1 MQFIYKE
8 PDMKKNLLW
17 LIVVV
22 CVAGC
27 YRSEYTVKTQSS
39 WDFENAKSETLPP
52 GWLAAQT
59 AGKTPLATWQIAGDS
74 WGKTIAVV
82 QSPNTG
88 DTHNLLLASPSRV
101 ANLRLSAKLRA
112 TSGKES
118 QGGGIVWRALNPQN
132 YYLACWEPLDGK
144 LRLGFVEAGKFVLL
158 QSVPVE
164 GDSTSWHTIEV
175 EHFRDS
181 IKVFMDGVF
190 LIEQQDNTL
199 MYPGMIGLLTQAD
212 ACTMFDDVKVEE
224 IR

>member
-1 MQFIYKE
+1 
-8 PDMKKNLLW
+8 MKKNLLW

-22 CVAGC
+22 CAAGC
-27 YRSEYTVKTQSS
+27 YRSEYTVKNQSS
-39 WDFENAKSETLPP
+39 WDFENAKLETLPP

-82 QSPNTG
+82 GSPNTG
-88 DTHNLLLASPSRV
+88 DIHNLLLAGRTRL

-112 TSGKES
+112 TGGKES

-158 QSVPVE
+158 QSVSVE

-190 LIEQQDNTL
+190 LIELRDNTL
-199 MYPGMIGLLTQAD
+199 MYPGMIGLMTQAD